1 MKKNRIFSFILA
13 LALTTGLLA
22 PLSFAGASSV
32 DDYHVDAKAA
42 ILVDAD
48 YGEVIFE
55 QNAHE
60 KMYPASIT
68 KVMTGLLIIE
78 AIESGELVGEGNG
91 SNLELLITAGPE
103 VNDKMIAGAS
113 TADIKVGELMP
124 LGDVLRCALIPSA
137 NEACNILAV
146 TLSGSIPAFVEKMNE
161 RAKELGCENTHF
173 ANPHGLHDD
182 NHYTTAYDIAL
193 IAQAA
198 MQYPLFREIVS
209 SKSYEVPA
217 TNMHDKRILHDTNA
231 LISNFNKTGYL
242 YNYAT
247 GIKTGYTP
255 EAGYCLASSA
265 TKGDRSLIA
274 VVLGCER
281 VPNTTAS
288 EGFTYFTET
297 KKLLEWGFSNF
308 ARRTIIDGTNPML
321 TVDVRLSEQADKVVA
336 EPKGSI
342 EATLPND
349 VELSE
354 FSMVP
359 ESFYPDGMEAP
370 VEKGQVLGKVTVSY
384 GGKTY
389 GTLDLVAVASVE
401 RSEFLYRLDQ
411 VKRFFSQFWVK
422 LVLLLILLV
431 VLVLVIRFL
440 VFGKR
445 RRSSGGRSRGS
456 YSGRRRR

>member
-1 MKKNRIFSFILA
+1 MKKNHAFSFFLA
-13 LALTTGLLA
+13 LCLLAGLLA
-22 PLSFAGASSV
+22 PFSVAGASSV
-32 DDYHVDAKAA
+32 DDYHVNGKAA

-48 YGEVIFE
+48 YGEVLYE

-78 AIESGELVGEGNG
+78 A
-91 SNLELLITAGPE
+91 LEAGTLTLDQPITAGAE

-113 TADIKVGELMP
+113 TADIKPGEILP

-137 NEACNILAV
+137 NEACNVLAIS
-146 TLSGSIPAFVEKMNE
+146 LSGSIPAFVEKMNE
-161 RAKELGCENTHF
+161 RAKDLGCENTHF

-182 NHYTTAYDIAL
+182 NHYTTAYDISL
-193 IAQAA
+193 IAREA
-198 MQYPLFREIVS
+198 MKYPLFREIVS

-242 YNYAT
+242 YQYAT

-265 TKGDRSLIA
+265 TKGDRSLVA

-281 VPNTTAS
+281 VPNTTGS

-308 ARRTIIDGTNPML
+308 SRRTILDATDPLL
-321 TVDVRLSEQADKVVA
+321 TVNVTLSEEAEKVVA
-336 EPKGSI
+336 EPSGSI

-349 VELSE
+349 VEPKD
-354 FSMVP
+354 FSIVP
-359 ESFYPDGMEAP
+359 TSLYPDGMEAP
-370 VEKGQVLGKVTVSY
+370 VKKGQVLGKVTVSY
-384 GGKTY
+384 GGKDY
-389 GTLDLVAVASVE
+389 GTLDLVAVADVE

-431 VLVLVIRFL
+431 VLILVIRFL

-445 RRSSGGRSRGS
+445 RKSGGGRSRSG
-456 YSGRRRR
+456 YSGRRKR